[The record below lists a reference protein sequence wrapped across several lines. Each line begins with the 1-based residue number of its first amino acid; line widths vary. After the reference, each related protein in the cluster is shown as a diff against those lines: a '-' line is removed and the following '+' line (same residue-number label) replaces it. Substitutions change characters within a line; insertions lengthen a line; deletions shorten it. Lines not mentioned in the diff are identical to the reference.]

1 MTRQLKREL
10 CRRCAMLLAAALL
23 LRAAVRWGP
32 ALRERWTALAAT
44 EGYRAFFYYLNTGQ
58 VLQPQTTGGTAASP
72 AASEPEAE
80 ERELPVLRFRDLPAE
95 EPPQVPAGSSAPL
108 SFTAEEAAA
117 ITVGGN
123 CTLDYDKEALLLAPL
138 DAPPV
143 TDGPQVLIVHTH
155 STEAYTIEPGWEYE
169 ETEPCRTLDPDHSVL
184 RLGQEIAAILED
196 RGIAVLHDTTIND
209 YPAYTG
215 AYDRMAATI
224 QAYLDAYP
232 SIRMVLDVHRDAFE
246 NADGTQGGTAED
258 GRARVML
265 VVGTNQGG
273 LDHPNWQGNLSF
285 ALKLEA
291 LLNREYPDLTRGI
304 SLCTQRYNQNL
315 TPLSLLAEFG
325 AAGDTL
331 DEALAAARDFAVSL
345 AELLAAI

>member
-10 CRRCAMLLAAALL
+10 RRRCAVLLAAALL
-23 LRAAVRWGP
+23 LRSAALWGP
-32 ALRERWTALAAT
+32 PLLERLTIPGATWLRS
-44 EGYRAFFYYLNTGQ
+44 FFSDSDSGQ
-58 VLQPQTTGGTAASP
+58 VLRPPETGETDNT
-72 AASEPEAE
+72 
-80 ERELPVLRFRDLPAE
+80 ERVLPPLRFRDLPPE
-95 EPPQVPAGSSAPL
+95 ETPQEAAASVPL
-108 SFTAEEAAA
+108 TFTAEEAGA
-117 ITVGGN
+117 ITVSGN

-138 DAPPV
+138 DVPPASN
-143 TDGPQVLIVHTH
+143 GPQVLIVHTH

-169 ETEPCRTLDPDHSVL
+169 ETELCRTLDPDHSVI

-196 RGIAVLHDTTIND
+196 RGISVLHDTTIND
-209 YPAYTG
+209 YPAYAG
-215 AYDRMAATI
+215 SYDRMAAVI
-224 QAYLDAYP
+224 QTYLDQYP

-246 NADGTQGGTAED
+246 NADGTLGGTAED
-258 GRARVML
+258 GRAKVML

-273 LDHPNWQGNLSF
+273 LDHPDWQSHLSL

-291 LLNREYPDLTRGI
+291 LMNRDYPGLSRGI

-331 DEALAAARDFAVSL
+331 AEALAAAREFAVSL

>member
-10 CRRCAMLLAAALL
+10 CRCCAMLLAAALL

-58 VLQPQTTGGTAASP
+58 VLRPQTTGDTAASP

-117 ITVGGN
+117 ITIGGN

-169 ETEPCRTLDPDHSVL
+169 ETELCRTLDPDHSVI

-246 NADGTQGGTAED
+246 SADGAQGGTAED
-258 GRARVML
+258 GRAKVML

-291 LLNREYPDLTRGI
+291 LLNREYPGLTRGI

-331 DEALAAARDFAVSL
+331 DEALTAARDFAVSL